1 MQRKLGFTILVVSAL
16 FTSCTVGPNYTKPKL
31 PAAPAYS
38 EKPPASY
45 QESPEWKAAQ
55 PSDAVIRGNWWEM
68 FKEPELSAL
77 EVQVATA
84 NPTVAAAEASFRQA
98 RAAVRINRSS
108 LFPSL
113 TADPS
118 ITSNHVSANSPT
130 GSVTARGAT
139 FGNFTL
145 PFDLSYEAD
154 LWGRIRRAIT
164 AAREQYQA
172 SAADLENVKLSLQS
186 ELAMDYFE
194 ARSLDAQRELLDN
207 NIVAFRRALELTQNR
222 FNGGLASRAE
232 VAQAETQLHQTEAQ
246 RIDID
251 EARAQ
256 YNHAIAVLTGKN
268 PEGYQLAIV
277 PLKRVPPVIPT
288 GIPSQLLERRPDI
301 AIAERQLAAANEEIG
316 IAKAAFYPQLVIT
329 ATGGLQSGSIVNWFT
344 WPSRL
349 WAVGPGLS
357 QTIFDFGRRRA
368 QLEITEAAY
377 DGYVDR
383 YRESALTAFRE
394 VEDNLAALRVL
405 EQEAAKQ
412 HDATTS
418 AENSVELAVNRYKG
432 GIVTYLE
439 VITAQTIALTNQR
452 TEVDLMRRRM
462 DASVLLIKAL
472 GGGWDNSKLPQ
483 S

>member
-1 MQRKLGFTILVVSAL
+1 LQ
-16 FTSCTVGPNYTKPKL
+16 
-31 PAAPAYS
+31 
-38 EKPPASY
+38 
-45 QESPEWKAAQ
+45 
-55 PSDAVIRGNWWEM
+55 
-68 FKEPELSAL
+68 
-77 EVQVATA
+77 
-84 NPTVAAAEASFRQA
+84 
-98 RAAVRINRSS
+98 
-108 LFPSL
+108 
-113 TADPS
+113 
-118 ITSNHVSANSPT
+118 
-130 GSVTARGAT
+130 
-139 FGNFTL
+139 
-145 PFDLSYEAD
+145 
-154 LWGRIRRAIT
+154 
-164 AAREQYQA
+164 
-172 SAADLENVKLSLQS
+172 NVKLVLQS
-186 ELAMDYFE
+186 ELAIDYFE

-207 NIVAFRRALELTQNR
+207 NLVAFRRALELTQNR

-251 EARAQ
+251 QARAQ

-268 PEGYQLAIV
+268 PEDYQLPLA
-277 PLKRVPPVIPT
+277 PLKRVPPVIPA

-301 AIAERQLAAANEEIG
+301 AIAERQLAAANEQIG
-316 IAKAAFYPQLVIT
+316 IAKAAFYPRLVIT
-329 ATGGLQSGSIVNWFT
+329 ATGGFQSGSIVNWFT

-349 WAVGPGLS
+349 WAVGPELS
-357 QTIFDFGRRRA
+357 QTVLDFGRRRA
-368 QLEITEAAY
+368 QLELSEAAY
-377 DGYVDR
+377 DQYANQ

-472 GGGWDNSKLPQ
+472 GGGWDTTKLPQ